1 MVVCGRA
8 AWASRLFQAGNK
20 AIFPDALAE
29 MAVFAVRFSLRYPLS
44 GTTMQ
49 PASFFTS
56 LSSVFLMVVAGVL
69 ILVLEQLLLQGI
81 LEPALD
87 LKDKI
92 AAISKQLHLFN
103 HQRSYH
109 DENYEFTKN
118 DMKIIGELSV
128 EIYSLSS
135 HVSLVYSKVNHSRCL
150 FGLLRNLLGLPCLNK
165 LQDASRELN
174 QLSYELRN
182 LNSPQVSQKA
192 QENIKKLIPE
202 IEKLLGIIPPP
213 ASRSQ
218 NPHTTR

>member
-1 MVVCGRA
+1 
-8 AWASRLFQAGNK
+8 
-20 AIFPDALAE
+20 
-29 MAVFAVRFSLRYPLS
+29 
-44 GTTMQ
+44 MQ

-56 LSSVFLMVVAGVL
+56 LSSVFLTVVSGVL
-69 ILVLEQLLLQGI
+69 VFVLGQLLVKGI

-87 LKDKI
+87 LKDRI

-103 HQRSYH
+103 HQRSYL
-109 DENYEFTKN
+109 DKNYEFTKN
-118 DMKIIGELSV
+118 DIKIIGDLSA
-128 EIYSLSS
+128 EIHSLPSRMP
-135 HVSLVYSKVNHSRCL
+135 LVYSKINCLRCL

-192 QENIKKLIPE
+192 QENIKKLIPK
-202 IEKLLGIIPPP
+202 IEKLLGITPPP
-213 ASRSQ
+213 ASLSQ